1 MGYLLLLSPPAS
13 KVLGPGENVPFPG
26 ADLRNC
32 MCWHTCFFFLLFF
45 FLFVFGGVVLF
56 FVFVFILANL
66 SKPALL
72 PSCISALR
80 LYYPPSM
87 WKCGVSIPNSLFAIL
102 YHPKLLFSTLSL
114 WGGGGGG
121 AVGSPRPLVF
131 WNLGKSHITRVVWA
145 WGRVGQ
151 CRELG
156 GVWAC
161 GLIVVSR

>member
-1 MGYLLLLSPPAS
+1 MEVRSLHPKFTVCHPIPSQA
-13 KVLGPGENVPFPG
+13 
-26 ADLRNC
+26 A
-32 MCWHTCFFFLLFF
+32 LFN
-45 FLFVFGGVVLF
+45 L
-56 FVFVFILANL
+56 VFV
-66 SKPALL
+66 
-72 PSCISALR
+72 
-80 LYYPPSM
+80 
-87 WKCGVSIPNSLFAIL
+87 
-102 YHPKLLFSTLSL
+102 
-114 WGGGGGG
+114 GGG